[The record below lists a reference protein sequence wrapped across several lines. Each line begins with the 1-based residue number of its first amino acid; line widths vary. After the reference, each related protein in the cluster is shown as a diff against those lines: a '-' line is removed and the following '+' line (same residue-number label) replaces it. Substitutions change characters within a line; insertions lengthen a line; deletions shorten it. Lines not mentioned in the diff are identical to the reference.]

1 MLRNFV
7 DWGGAQFVVNDRIV
21 HFSSDK
27 MWWTKSVTDA
37 IVLFVFF
44 YGKKKFDFG
53 SNETVLGRAKH
64 DTQ

>member
-37 IVLFVFF
+37 IVLCVFF
-44 YGKKKFDFG
+44 LWKQKI
-53 SNETVLGRAKH
+53 
-64 DTQ
+64 